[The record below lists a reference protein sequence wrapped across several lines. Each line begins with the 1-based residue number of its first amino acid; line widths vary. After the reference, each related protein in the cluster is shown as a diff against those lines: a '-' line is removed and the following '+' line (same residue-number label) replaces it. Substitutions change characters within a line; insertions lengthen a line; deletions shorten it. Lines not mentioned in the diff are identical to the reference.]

1 MTAVDA
7 QIEIALLVS
16 VERQAK
22 RTAAALERVLRL
34 MRESARMLREVE
46 RLKSNH
52 QQTN

>member
-34 MRESARMLREVE
+34 MRESARLQKQPIVKKGRT
-46 RLKSNH
+46 K
-52 QQTN
+52 